1 MRLARLTICGMLFAF
16 STFSLADNS
25 EAKKEAARL
34 LNVMGA
40 ETAIEQ
46 SMNQMMDMQIQQ
58 NPTLLPFRHVIA
70 DFFEQHMSY
79 ESLKPEMVKLY
90 AEEFTASELR
100 ELNAFYQTPVGQKTI
115 EKMPVLFARGGQIGV
130 QRVQANIHKLE
141 AMIVAEAERLQ
152 LSETQ

>member
-25 EAKKEAARL
+25 EAEKEAARL